1 MVITAVHMWGFVQP
15 GHLRSLHSNMSCSM
29 PSKTTTRA
37 KLQKPAVSVNRGL
50 GNKTLFFLEAS
61 LSLLSSYIRRRQ
73 KEKQD
78 MIPLM
83 VVVYPIRTLLC
94 CMDKIQRRPNPSP
107 SGSLPLSPRHSPVAA
122 PQLKA
127 FLQGFQ
133 WGPRGEMFLGSSS
146 KQRCCTLVPTS
157 PSACSPFSVFG
168 PRTSGWLSPSSSS
181 LWLAEKTGEEE
192 EGGTWG
198 TKCPTKTLPCLPAA
212 ISSHPGGD
220 CISMENDI
228 PAGYRFHTYLLC
240 REDEEVSYL
249 WPAESSSEKSFTSLG
264 AVTEQTWNPTPLHC
278 CCLTFTVTATQL
290 LVHSQAFLVG
300 LLKYILAFERCQSAK
315 I

>member
-1 MVITAVHMWGFVQP
+1 MVITAVHTWGFAQP

-37 KLQKPAVSVNRGL
+37 KLQEPAVSVNRGL

-61 LSLLSSYIRRRQ
+61 LSLLSSYITRRR

-83 VVVYPIRTLLC
+83 VVVHPIRTLLC

-107 SGSLPLSPRHSPVAA
+107 SGSSPLTPRHSPVAA

-133 WGPRGEMFLGSSS
+133 WGPHGEMFLGSSS
-146 KQRCCTLVPTS
+146 KQGCCTLVPTS

-168 PRTSGWLSPSSSS
+168 SRTSGWLSPSSSS
-181 LWLAEKTGEEE
+181 LWLAEKTGEKE

-198 TKCPTKTLPCLPAA
+198 TRHCPVC
-212 ISSHPGGD
+212 
-220 CISMENDI
+220 
-228 PAGYRFHTYLLC
+228 
-240 REDEEVSYL
+240 
-249 WPAESSSEKSFTSLG
+249 
-264 AVTEQTWNPTPLHC
+264 
-278 CCLTFTVTATQL
+278 QL
-290 LVHSQAFLVG
+290 LYHPIQEVTVYQWRMTFQQGTGFIPTYSAGKMRKSVICD
-300 LLKYILAFERCQSAK
+300 LLKAPQKNHSPH
-315 I
+315 